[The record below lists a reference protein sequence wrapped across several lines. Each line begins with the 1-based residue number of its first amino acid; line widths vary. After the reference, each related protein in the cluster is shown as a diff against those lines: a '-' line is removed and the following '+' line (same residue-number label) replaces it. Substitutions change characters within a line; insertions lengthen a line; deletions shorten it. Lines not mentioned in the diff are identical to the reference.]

1 MIPKIKTKK
10 MKKLILPAGVLTL
23 LIFLLIQKQFLSA
36 TPSAE
41 PIQPS
46 LLNDTNLTETEETL
60 KNEESN
66 ALFIEVK
73 GAVKK
78 PGVYE
83 LENGDRVLAA
93 IKLAGGYLPESDSN
107 TINHAQK
114 VEDEMIIYVPLI
126 GEEIENVTNSSST
139 GSSGDQLVN
148 INKAD
153 LQGLT
158 SLPGIGPA
166 KAEAIISYREE
177 SGGFTSIQDLMEVT
191 GIGQKTYEKLETYIT
206 VK

>member
-1 MIPKIKTKK
+1 MITKIKPKNI
-10 MKKLILPAGVLTL
+10 KKLILPIGVLTL
-23 LIFLLIQKQFLSA
+23 LVFLFIQKQFLSA
-36 TPSAE
+36 APSAE

-46 LLNDTNLTETEETL
+46 LLNETNLIEVVETIEEEDSTI
-60 KNEESN
+60 
-66 ALFIEVK
+66 FIEVK
-73 GAVKK
+73 GAVSR

-83 LENGDRVLAA
+83 LEYGDRVLTA
-93 IKLAGGYLPESDSN
+93 IELAGGYLPDSDSK

-114 VEDEMIIYVPLI
+114 VEDEMIIYVPLV
-126 GEEIENVTNSSST
+126 GEEIVDPANSSAD
-139 GSSGDQLVN
+139 SSGNQLIN

-153 LQGLT
+153 VPGLT

-177 SGGFTSIQDLMEVT
+177 NGGFKSVQDLMEVT
-191 GIGQKTYEKLETYIT
+191 GIGQKTFEKLESYIT

>member
-93 IKLAGGYLPESDSN
+93 IELAGGYLPESDSN

>member
-78 PGVYE
+78 PGVYK

-93 IKLAGGYLPESDSN
+93 IELAGGYLPESDSN

>member
-1 MIPKIKTKK
+1 MVPKIKSNK
-10 MKKLILPAGVLTL
+10 MKKLVLPLGVLTVL
-23 LIFLLIQKQFLSA
+23 VFLFFQKQFLSA

-46 LLNDTNLTETEETL
+46 LLNNPNLTEEVEITNDEERDT
-60 KNEESN
+60 
-66 ALFIEVK
+66 LFIEVK
-73 GAVKK
+73 GAVSR

-83 LENGDRVLAA
+83 LQTGDRVLTA
-93 IKLAGGYLPESDSN
+93 IELAGGYLSDSDSKA
-107 TINHAQK
+107 INHAQK
-114 VEDEMIIYVPLI
+114 VEDEMIIYVPVV
-126 GEEIENVTNSSST
+126 GEEIENPPDAASTNSS
-139 GSSGDQLVN
+139 GNALIN

-153 LQGLT
+153 IQGLT

-177 SGGFTSIQDLMEVT
+177 NGGFKSVQDLTEVT
-191 GIGQKTYEKLETYIT
+191 GIGQKTFEKLESYIT

>member
-1 MIPKIKTKK
+1 MIPKINRKK
-10 MKKLILPAGVLTL
+10 MKKLILPIGVLAL
-23 LIFLLIQKQFLSA
+23 LVFLFIQRQFLSA

-46 LLNDTNLTETEETL
+46 LLNDTNLTEAVEI
-60 KNEESN
+60 KNNEEN
-66 ALFIEVK
+66 NTIFIEVK
-73 GAVKK
+73 GAVTK

-83 LENGDRVLAA
+83 LKNGDRVLTA
-93 IKLAGGYLPESDSN
+93 IELAGGYLPESDSK

-114 VEDEMIIYVPLI
+114 VEDEMIIYVPMI
-126 GEEIENVTNSSST
+126 GEELEIPANSSSMD
-139 GSSGDQLVN
+139 SSGNQLVN

-153 LQGLT
+153 MQGLT

-177 SGGFTSIQDLMEVT
+177 NGGFKSVQDLMEVT
-191 GIGQKTYEKLETYIT
+191 GIGEKTFEKLETYIT

>member
-1 MIPKIKTKK
+1 MIPKIKSSKL
-10 MKKLILPAGVLTL
+10 KKLILPIGVLTL
-23 LIFLLIQKQFLSA
+23 LVFLFLQKQYFSA
-36 TPSAE
+36 VPSVE

-46 LLNDTNLTETEETL
+46 LLDDTNLQETAETINSEED
-60 KNEESN
+60 NSI
-66 ALFIEVK
+66 FIEVK
-73 GAVKK
+73 GAVQN

-83 LENGDRVLAA
+83 LENGDRVLTA
-93 IKLAGGYLPESDSN
+93 IDLAGGYLPESDSK

-114 VEDEMIIYVPLI
+114 VEDEMIIYVPLV
-126 GEEIENVTNSSST
+126 GEEVVTPANSST
-139 GSSGDQLVN
+139 SSSEDQLIN

-153 LQGLT
+153 IQGLT

-177 SGGFTSIQDLMEVT
+177 NGGFKSVQDLMEVT
-191 GIGQKTYEKLETYIT
+191 GIGQKTFEKLETYIT